1 LVIGSADQQE
11 VHAMTLTDSMLVDL
25 SAWPDGYRGTSAID
39 KEWHQAGVDAALL
52 ALVAYRVSQ
61 LERCTCCIDMYSKDA
76 LDLGDTQR
84 DCSVSPPGM
93 TPTSS
98 PRTSALALA
107 DTMTALDRVALVT
120 AVADASERF
129 STETVAR
136 LVYSVAAAN
145 A

>member
-84 DCSVSPPGM
+84 
-93 TPTSS
+93 
-98 PRTSALALA
+98 
-107 DTMTALDRVALVT
+107 
-120 AVADASERF
+120 
-129 STETVAR
+129 R
-136 LVYSVAAAN
+136 LFGVAAWHDADLFSEDEC
-145 A
+145 ARARRYHDGA